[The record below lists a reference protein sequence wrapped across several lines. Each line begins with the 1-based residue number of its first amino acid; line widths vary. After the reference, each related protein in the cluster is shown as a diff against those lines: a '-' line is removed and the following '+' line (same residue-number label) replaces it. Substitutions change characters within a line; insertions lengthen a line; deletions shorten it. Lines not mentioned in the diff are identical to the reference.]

1 MLSTANTGIA
11 RPTLLMLIARVTPLP
26 TWPNLRP
33 IGMAIRQA
41 RPPTPPSA
49 TVARPIGRRSV
60 GSRPVIRIEEPPDA
74 VDEGVHLTRPPVAT
88 ESSGAGYRRGI
99 GLQRCE
105 HHAQDRASQDFWL
118 EVAVLVDEI
127 AQPAMVDQDP
137 HRGQATVDTAAI
149 RSEAKIVGIA
159 SGSSTCHSNR
169 CREYPMPTAASRTS
183 R

>member
-1 MLSTANTGIA
+1 
-11 RPTLLMLIARVTPLP
+11 
-26 TWPNLRP
+26 
-33 IGMAIRQA
+33 MAIRQA
-41 RPPTPPSA
+41 RNTDA
-49 TVARPIGRRSV
+49 TVSHSCSANRAAIRRRV
-60 GSRPVIRIEEPPDA
+60 PANRIEEPPDA

-99 GLQRCE
+99 GLQRS
-105 HHAQDRASQDFWL
+105 RASRTGPSQSGLWL
-118 EVAVLVDEI
+118 EVAVLSLVDEI

-137 HRGQATVDTAAI
+137 QRGQATVDTAAI

-183 R
+183 GETPSSPARMPRTRIVRE